1 MIEKIYKRI
10 KLYFFRIFLLIF
22 SPILL
27 IPIFFLKLFY
37 KFKKIN
43 ISYLIIENRYFGHMA
58 LNTELSMIKYNNHKY
73 FGCFE
78 TKESCNTYLEN
89 IIKQNISIL
98 KNRVFYFSL
107 KLLEILPRF
116 ITNYF
121 NFLKFGN
128 LREFEYL
135 DLLNNK
141 NINLNFTSSKSNL
154 NKLSRFAINQNDNF
168 VCISIRDS
176 YFHENLYGQKSQEY
190 RNFEIDDYIPV
201 IDYLINLNFKVIR
214 LGSSNKKINYENT
227 KFIDYACS
235 KYKSD
240 FLDIYFIKNC
250 KALLTTSMGI
260 QAVGMVFRKKILVY
274 NKAPWQTL
282 ESSYQNC
289 WILPSKLISKIDDT
303 HLDLLNIL
311 KINYIPWGKKH
322 FDNLKIDVLS
332 HSNDDI
338 LKSTIEFFESEI
350 LGIEN
355 PNQLSRSQIFWNN
368 FRLNINKKFSK
379 AHTYKAKLPSIFLD
393 KFI

>member
-1 MIEKIYKRI
+1 
-10 KLYFFRIFLLIF
+10 
-22 SPILL
+22 
-27 IPIFFLKLFY
+27 
-37 KFKKIN
+37 
-43 ISYLIIENRYFGHMA
+43 MA
-58 LNTELSMIKYNNHKY
+58 LNTELSMLKYNNHKY

-89 IIKQNISIL
+89 IIKQNILIL
-98 KNRVFYFSL
+98 NNRVFYFSL

-135 DLLNNK
+135 DLLNDK

-154 NKLSRFAINQNDNF
+154 NKLNRFAINQNDDF

-176 YFHENLYGQKSQEY
+176 YFHKNLYGQKSQEY

-214 LGSSNKKINYENT
+214 LGSSNKKISYKNK

-282 ESSYQNC
+282 ESSYRNC
-289 WILPSKLISKIDDT
+289 WLLPSKLVSKIDGT
-303 HLDLLNIL
+303 HLSLPNIL

-322 FDNLKIDVLS
+322 FDDLKINVLPNS
-332 HSNDDI
+332 SEMI
-338 LKSTIEFFESEI
+338 LNSTIEFIEKEI
-350 LGIEN
+350 LGEN
-355 PNQLSRSQIFWNN
+355 DPIHLDRIKIFWNYFSSN
-368 FRLNINKKFSK
+368 LNKIFNKS
-379 AHTYKAKLPSIFLD
+379 HTYKAKLPSVFLD
-393 KFI
+393 KFL